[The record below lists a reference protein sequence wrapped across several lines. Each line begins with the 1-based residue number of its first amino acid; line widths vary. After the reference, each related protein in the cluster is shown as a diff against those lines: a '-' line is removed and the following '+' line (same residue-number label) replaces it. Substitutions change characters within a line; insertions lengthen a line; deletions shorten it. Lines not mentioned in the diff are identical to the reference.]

1 MYLKNLHLLNFKNYH
16 SLELNFSDGIN
27 CFVGN
32 NGEGKTNLL
41 DGIYYLSMCKSYF
54 NFADSQNIRH
64 GEQFFL
70 VKGTFNYKDAD
81 EEIYCGFKL
90 TQGKVFKR
98 NQKEYSRLSD
108 HIGLLPC
115 VIIAPTDINLVGQGS
130 EERRRFIDSIISQFD
145 ITYLDN
151 LINYNKAISH
161 RNAVLKKLAQTR
173 NLEAGEM
180 EIWDELIISLGVHI
194 YESRKEF
201 LQAFVPLFNK
211 YYQLLSGG
219 KEIVGI
225 EYDSHLND
233 ADFKQ
238 LLATAFEK
246 DKALQYTSVGIHKDD
261 LVFSINNFPLKKQGS
276 QGQQKTFLIALKLA
290 QFEYIK
296 NKKNL
301 KPLLLL
307 DDIFD
312 KLDQSR
318 VEKLMTL
325 VSEDAFGQIFVTD
338 THPERIVSI
347 FKQINVPVKTFLVKD
362 GEAKM
367 EA

>member
-1 MYLKNLHLLNFKNYH
+1 MYLKSLHLLNFKNYH
-16 SLELNFSDGIN
+16 CLELNFNEGIN

-41 DGIYYLSMCKSYF
+41 DAIYYLSMCKSYF
-54 NFADSQNIRH
+54 NFADSQNIKH

-70 VKGTFNYKDAD
+70 VKGIFNNKEAE
-81 EEIYCGFKL
+81 EEIYCGFKIN
-90 TQGKVFKR
+90 QGKIFKR

-151 LINYNKAISH
+151 LINYNKAVSH
-161 RNAVLKKLAQTR
+161 RNALLKKFSQNRSYDAS
-173 NLEAGEM
+173 EI
-180 EIWDELIISLGVHI
+180 EIWNDIIIALGDHI
-194 YESRKEF
+194 YSSRKEF
-201 LQAFVPLFNK
+201 LQSFVPMFNS

-219 KEIVGI
+219 KETVGI
-225 EYDSHLND
+225 EYDSHLNSG
-233 ADFKQ
+233 DFKK
-238 LLATAFEK
+238 LLEASIEK
-246 DKALQYTSVGIHKDD
+246 DLLFT
-261 LVFSINNFPLKKQGS
+261 INNFQLKKQGS

-325 VSEDAFGQIFVTD
+325 VSNDTFGQIFVTD

-362 GEAKM
+362 GEVKM
-367 EA
+367 ES

>member
-1 MYLKNLHLLNFKNYH
+1 
-16 SLELNFSDGIN
+16 
-27 CFVGN
+27 
-32 NGEGKTNLL
+32 
-41 DGIYYLSMCKSYF
+41 
-54 NFADSQNIRH
+54 
-64 GEQFFL
+64 
-70 VKGTFNYKDAD
+70 
-81 EEIYCGFKL
+81 
-90 TQGKVFKR
+90 
-98 NQKEYSRLSD
+98 
-108 HIGLLPC
+108 LPC

-130 EERRRFIDSIISQFD
+130 EERRRFIDTIISQFD
-145 ITYLDN
+145 VSYLDN

-161 RNAVLKKLAQTR
+161 RNAVLKKFAQTR
-173 NLEAGEM
+173 KFDASEL
-180 EIWDELIISLGVHI
+180 EIWNDMIVALGEHI
-194 YESRKEF
+194 YQSRKEF
-201 LQAFVPLFNK
+201 LQSFLPLFSN

-225 EYDSHLND
+225 EYDSDLNTN
-233 ADFKQ
+233 DFKQ
-238 LLATAFEK
+238 LLATAIDK

-261 LVFSINNFPLKKQGS
+261 LLFTINDFPLKKQGS

-296 NKKNL
+296 TKKNL

-325 VSEDAFGQIFVTD
+325 VSEDTFGQIFVTD

-347 FKQINVPVKTFLVKD
+347 FNEIKVPVKTFLVKD
-362 GEAKM
+362 GEVKDVGIKD
-367 EA
+367 